1 MKTAI
6 YKTGI
11 WLLIA
16 IGISLIY
23 FIWNFNVFSQ
33 FDKLIERG
41 KIEHF
46 LNEQFTNIFLKD
58 TGNQKESVKVDKP
71 DMAALHDYF
80 ISVDPELERV
90 PEERLKDALEYT
102 KKFQK
107 ANRIKSSDML
117 EQTEA
122 SSDMGDRT
130 CALVLDPDDA
140 AGKKYEQEMLS
151 VVRDIIKTSLMRIRP
166 GQ

>member
-11 WLLIA
+11 WLLIT

-33 FDKLIERG
+33 FDKLLEREKIER
-41 KIEHF
+41 F

-58 TGNQKESVKVDKP
+58 TENQEESVKVDKP
-71 DMAALHDYF
+71 DMAALQDYF
-80 ISVDPELERV
+80 LTVDPKLERV
-90 PEERLKDALEYT
+90 PGERLKDALKYT
-102 KKFQK
+102 KKLQK

-117 EQTEA
+117 KQTEVP
-122 SSDMGDRT
+122 SDMGSRM
-130 CALVLDPDDA
+130 CALVLDPDDD
-140 AGKKYEQEMLS
+140 AGKKYEQEVLP
-151 VVRDIIKTSLMRIRP
+151 VVRDIIMTSLMRIRP